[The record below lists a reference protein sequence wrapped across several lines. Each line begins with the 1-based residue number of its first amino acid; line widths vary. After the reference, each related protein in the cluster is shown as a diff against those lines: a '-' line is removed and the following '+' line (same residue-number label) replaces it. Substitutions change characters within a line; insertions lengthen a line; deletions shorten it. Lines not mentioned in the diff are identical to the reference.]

1 LIRLASEADAS
12 KVAAIYAPYC
22 TDSSVSFE
30 EAAPTADVMWGRISA
45 TLERYPWLVYDDG
58 GGEIWG
64 YAYASRHR
72 ERAAYRWSAEV
83 SAYVHPEK
91 LRRGIGR
98 ALYTELFGQLVELGY
113 YRAFAGI
120 TLPNPASVALHEK
133 MGFVPVGIFRQIG
146 YKRGE
151 WHDVGWWQKEL
162 QPLSAE
168 PADPRSLC
176 ELSVSALT
184 RSRGMSSSAGPIGG

>member
-1 LIRLASEADAS
+1 LIRLATSSDAAGI
-12 KVAAIYAPYC
+12 AAIYAPFC
-22 TDSSVSFE
+22 NESSVSFE
-30 EAAPTADVMWGRISA
+30 ETAPTRDAMNERIMA
-45 TLERYPWLVYDDG
+45 TLEQYPWLVYDGG

-83 SAYVHPEK
+83 SAYVHPE
-91 LRRGIGR
+91 RFRCGIGR
-98 ALYTELFGQLVELGY
+98 SLYAELFRHLVALGY

-162 QPLSAE
+162 QPLVI
-168 PADPRSLC
+168 DPPPPRRLK
-176 ELSVSALT
+176 EL
-184 RSRGMSSSAGPIGG
+184 